1 MELNQ
6 HTTPFADRM
15 ELLFRTDPFLK
26 LVKFRTTSRI
36 NKGDMQWKQC
46 QNVRVH
52 KVEVWAYSHLLMVFQ
67 VVLQRFLPL
76 NRMYNSKKA
85 S

>member
-26 LVKFRTTSRI
+26 WVKFRTTSRI

-46 QNVRVH
+46 QNVRV
-52 KVEVWAYSHLLMVFQ
+52 LG
-67 VVLQRFLPL
+67 LQSFVNGISSGFATL
-76 NRMYNSKKA
+76 S
-85 S
+85 SS

>member
-1 MELNQ
+1 
-6 HTTPFADRM
+6 
-15 ELLFRTDPFLK
+15 
-26 LVKFRTTSRI
+26 
-36 NKGDMQWKQC
+36 MQWKQC

>member
-1 MELNQ
+1 
-6 HTTPFADRM
+6 
-15 ELLFRTDPFLK
+15 
-26 LVKFRTTSRI
+26 
-36 NKGDMQWKQC
+36 MQWKQC

-52 KVEVWAYSHLLMVFQ
+52 KVEVWAYSHLLKVFQ